1 MTRGSDDDALHVE
14 LILERIAAIRKSL
27 QGATEADFHA
37 DADMVDLAAFRL
49 ATIGESVRKLSAALK
64 DRHRQVAWDAIYK
77 MRNILV
83 HAYHTIN
90 PSIVWASLGSDL
102 EILEAAC
109 RHEFDRLAK

>member
-27 QGATEADFHA
+27 HAATEADFQA
-37 DADMVDLAAFRL
+37 DPDKVELAAFRL
-49 ATIGESVRKLSAALK
+49 ANIGESVRKLSPALK
-64 DRHRQVAWDAIYK
+64 DRHPQVAWDAIYK

-83 HAYHTIN
+83 HAYNSIN

-109 RHEFDRLAK
+109 RDELDRLTR